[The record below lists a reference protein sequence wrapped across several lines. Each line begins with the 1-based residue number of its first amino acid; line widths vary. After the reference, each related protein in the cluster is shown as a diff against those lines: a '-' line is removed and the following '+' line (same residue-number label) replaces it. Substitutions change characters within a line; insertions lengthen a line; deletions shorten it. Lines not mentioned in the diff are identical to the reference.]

1 MFVLDMAWVQLG
13 HFSRVN
19 KPVLKDVISFPRVD
33 EIDKNHFCIWLF
45 LFSEA
50 SLIQF
55 HLHQFFSSK
64 TSANEMTFESKEEC
78 HNLLEKL
85 DRFSENSN
93 IKLGL

>member
-1 MFVLDMAWVQLG
+1 MFVLDTVWVQLG
-13 HFSRVN
+13 HFNRVN
-19 KPVLKDVISFPRVD
+19 KPVPKDIILFPRVD
-33 EIDKNHFCIWLF
+33 EIDKNHCCIWLF

-64 TSANEMTFESKEEC
+64 TSANEMTFESKEEYY
-78 HNLLEKL
+78 NLFEKL